1 MSGADWEE
9 KQRRI
14 HRIAMRFSI
23 VLWLLV
29 CVGLF
34 VVFPIWAGSGFSW
47 LMAGVGAVFWIC
59 GAAWFW
65 LSRDE

>member
-1 MSGADWEE
+1 
-9 KQRRI
+9 
-14 HRIAMRFSI
+14 MRFSI